1 MLITFLSAGILI
13 LLLIIVLIIR
23 TMRYTRHHG
32 QKNRFVPGDVDID
45 EAAIRLGKAISYET
59 VSTQSTDD
67 FDKVAFKKMHR
78 FLEKAFPLI
87 HQKLKKEIINEYSL
101 LFTWQGSNTGL
112 RPIMLTCHIDVVPIE
127 PGTEKDWIHPPF
139 EGAISDGYIWGRG
152 AMDVQGGVLA
162 IMEAVEHLLETGFTP
177 ERTIYI
183 GFGHDEEV
191 DGLEGA
197 FAIGELLHSRGVTL
211 EFLLDEGT
219 PIVHDLLPEM
229 PNPIALVAVA
239 EKGYLSLE
247 LSASSEGGH
256 SSVPQGLTS
265 IAVLSEAIH
274 KLENNPIRGKVDG
287 LVKRTMEAI
296 GPQMPFLYRIVM
308 ANIWLFRSL
317 IKRELDRMPAT
328 KAAMS
333 TTIATTIFES
343 GIKENVLPTQ
353 ARAIV
358 NFRIHPNDTI
368 ESVKEH
374 VRKAINDPNIQI
386 KELNGSINPSHVSD
400 VEEVPFKI
408 LRKTIKKVFP
418 EVIVAPTLMIG
429 ATDARHYAILTNN
442 IYRFLPLRADESDLD
457 RVHGTNERLS
467 KHNYH
472 EMIYFYIQLIK
483 NSSGSFEK
491 LPE

>member
-1 MLITFLSAGILI
+1 MIYTIAGVGLLFLLFVAV
-13 LLLIIVLIIR
+13 LLIR

-32 QKNRFVPGDVDID
+32 EKNRFVPGDFDID
-45 EAAIRLGKAISYET
+45 EAAERLSEAISYET
-59 VSTQSTDD
+59 VSSQSSKD
-67 FDKVAFKKMHR
+67 FNEDAFLKMHH
-78 FLEKAFPLI
+78 FLENAFPNI
-87 HQKLKKEIINEYSL
+87 HQKLSKEIINKYSL
-101 LFTWQGSNTGL
+101 LYTWPGKNQVL
-112 RPIMLTCHIDVVPIE
+112 KPVMYTCHIDVVPVE
-127 PGTEKDWIHPPF
+127 PGTEKDWKHPPF
-139 EGAISDGYIWGRG
+139 EGKIAEGYIWGRG

-162 IMEAVEHLLETGFTP
+162 IMEAVEHLLESGFEP
-177 ERTIYI
+177 ERTIYL
-183 GFGHDEEV
+183 GFGHDEEI
-191 DGLEGA
+191 DGHKGA
-197 FAIGELLHSRGVTL
+197 YAIGKLLEERNVEL

-219 PIVHDLLPEM
+219 PIVHDILPDL
-229 PNPIALVAVA
+229 PNPVALVAVA

-247 LSASSEGGH
+247 LSTIAEGGH

-274 KLENNPIRGKVDG
+274 KLENNPIKGKVDG

-296 GPQMPFLYRIVM
+296 GPQMPLPYRVVM
-308 ANIWLFRSL
+308 ANLWLFSGL
-317 IKRELDRMPAT
+317 VKRELDRMPAT

-368 ESVKEH
+368 DSVKEH
-374 VRKAINDPNIQI
+374 VEKAINDPRIEI
-386 KELNGSINPSHVSD
+386 MELHGFINPSLVSD
-400 VEEVPFKI
+400 VEQPAYKL

-418 EVIVAPTLMIG
+418 EVVVAPSLMVG
-429 ATDARHYAILTNN
+429 ATDARHYSRLTPN
-442 IYRFLPLRADESDLD
+442 IYRFIPLRADESDLD

-472 EMIYFYIQLIK
+472 EMIFFYSQLIK
-483 NSSGSFEK
+483 RSAASLDK
-491 LPE
+491 YT

>member
-1 MLITFLSAGILI
+1 MIITLAAVGFLF
-13 LLLIIVLIIR
+13 LLLIAVLLIR
-23 TMRYTRHHG
+23 TLRYTRHHG
-32 QKNRFVPGDVDID
+32 EKNQVIPGDLDID
-45 EAAIRLGKAISYET
+45 EAAERLSEAISFET
-59 VSTQSTDD
+59 ISTQGSND
-67 FDKVAFKKMHR
+67 FNEDAFLKMHR
-78 FLEKAFPLI
+78 FLDSAFPNI
-87 HQKLKKEIINEYSL
+87 HRKLSKEIINEYSL
-101 LFTWQGSNTGL
+101 LYTWHGKNPEL
-112 RPIMLTCHIDVVPIE
+112 KPVMYTCHIDVVPIE
-127 PGTEKDWIHPPF
+127 PGTEKDWKHPPF
-139 EGAISDGYIWGRG
+139 EGKISDGFIWGRG

-162 IMEAVEHLLETGFTP
+162 IMEAVEHLLETGFEP
-177 ERTIYI
+177 ERTIYL

-191 DGLEGA
+191 DGHLGA
-197 FAIGELLHSRGVTL
+197 FAIGKLLQERNVEL

-219 PIVHDLLPEM
+219 PIVHDILPDL
-229 PNPIALVAVA
+229 PNPVALVAVA

-247 LSASSEGGH
+247 LSAMAEGGH

-265 IAVLSEAIH
+265 IAILSEAIH
-274 KLENNPIRGKVDG
+274 KLENNPIKGKVDG

-296 GPQMPFLYRIVM
+296 GPQMPLLYRIVM
-308 ANIWLFRSL
+308 ANLWLFGGF

-358 NFRIHPNDTI
+358 NFRIHPNDSI

-374 VRKAINDPNIQI
+374 VRKAINDPRIGI
-386 KELNGSINPSHVSD
+386 RELNGSINPSLVSD
-400 VEEVPFKI
+400 VEQPSYRV
-408 LRKTIKKVFP
+408 LRKTIKNVFP
-418 EVIVAPTLMIG
+418 EVVVAPTLMVG
-429 ATDARHYAILTNN
+429 ATDARHYAALTNN

-472 EMIYFYIQLIK
+472 EMIFFYTKLIK
-483 NSSGSFEK
+483 RSARPLK
-491 LPE
+491 